1 MVIATPSAR
10 SRASSPSR
18 SSTSKA
24 RISPPAWSSR
34 WSAGSVSRPRRRNT
48 TFIPASGRPSEAK
61 PSADISSVNP
71 KCPVRNRTDA
81 ATSSTFRDTADA
93 VIFTSVTLLRVSGTS
108 SLYNAVTALADA
120 QGERSG
126 GI

>member
-1 MVIATPSAR
+1 M
-10 SRASSPSR
+10 
-18 SSTSKA
+18 
-24 RISPPAWSSR
+24 
-34 WSAGSVSRPRRRNT
+34 PRRRNT

-71 KCPVRNRTDA
+71 KYSVRNRTDE

-108 SLYNAVTALADA
+108 SL
-120 QGERSG
+120 
-126 GI
+126 